1 MSLKNICDKINKLST
16 EDHIEILRIIKTKT
30 NVNITENT
38 NGCFINMKD
47 IPYDIINEIKMFLDY
62 KINKDLEL
70 KQQEDIKESLIKSLT
85 T

>member
-1 MSLKNICDKINKLST
+1 MSLKNICDKINKLT
-16 EDHIEILRIIKTKT
+16 PEDHIEILRIIKTKT
-30 NVNITENT
+30 NVNITENN

-47 IPYDIINEIKMFLDY
+47 IQPEIIDEIKIFLDY

-70 KQQEDIKESLIKSLT
+70 KEQEDIKESLIKSLT